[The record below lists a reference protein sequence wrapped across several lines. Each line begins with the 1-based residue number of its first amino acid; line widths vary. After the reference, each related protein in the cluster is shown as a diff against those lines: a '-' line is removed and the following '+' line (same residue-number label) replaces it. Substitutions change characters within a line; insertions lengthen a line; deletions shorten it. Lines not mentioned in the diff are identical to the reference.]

1 MVCNEIVSRANFQTK
16 AVKQNAHGFFVF
28 RYMKLDKNRKKIDR
42 VDARILV
49 LLQRR
54 ADIVREIGELKR
66 EDGRPIVDRKR
77 ENEVIRRVAEYN
89 GGLLPE
95 QAVTRIYR
103 AILRESRQMQ
113 RDLAD
118 HVEGVRP

>member
-1 MVCNEIVSRANFQTK
+1 
-16 AVKQNAHGFFVF
+16 
-28 RYMKLDKNRKKIDR
+28 MKLDKNRKKIDR

-66 EDGRPIVDRKR
+66 DDGRPIVDRKR
-77 ENEVIRRVAEYN
+77 ENEVIRRVADYN

-103 AILRESRQMQ
+103 TILRESRQMQ

-118 HVEGVRP
+118 HADGVRP

>member
-1 MVCNEIVSRANFQTK
+1 
-16 AVKQNAHGFFVF
+16 
-28 RYMKLDKNRKKIDR
+28 MKLDKNRKKIDR

-103 AILRESRQMQ
+103 TILRESRQMQ
-113 RDLAD
+113 RELSGQNG
-118 HVEGVRP
+118 GVRP

>member
-1 MVCNEIVSRANFQTK
+1 
-16 AVKQNAHGFFVF
+16 
-28 RYMKLDKNRKKIDR
+28 MKLDKNRIKIDR

-66 EDGRPIVDRKR
+66 NGGAPIVDRKR
-77 ENEVIRRVAEYN
+77 ENEVIRRVAEHN

-95 QAVTRIYR
+95 RAVTRIYR
-103 AILRESRQMQ
+103 TILRESRQMQ
-113 RDLAD
+113 RELAEQND
-118 HVEGVRP
+118 GVRP

>member
-1 MVCNEIVSRANFQTK
+1 
-16 AVKQNAHGFFVF
+16 
-28 RYMKLDKNRKKIDR
+28 MKLDEKRVKIDR

-77 ENEVIRRVAEYN
+77 EDEVIRRVAEYN

-95 QAVTRIYR
+95 RAVTRIYR
-103 AILRESRQMQ
+103 TILRESRQMQ
-113 RDLAD
+113 RDLAEQN
-118 HVEGVRP
+118 EGVRP

>member
-1 MVCNEIVSRANFQTK
+1 
-16 AVKQNAHGFFVF
+16 
-28 RYMKLDKNRKKIDR
+28 MKLDKNRKKIDR

-89 GGLLPE
+89 GGLVPE

-118 HVEGVRP
+118 HVEGVRL